1 MTDEVS
7 TFRYP
12 KRAKTTPPASRH
24 IDMFLELM
32 AAERGASEN
41 TLFAYRRD
49 LEDFS
54 LFLHRRGRRIEGA
67 DTENIRE
74 YLSQLRRVKKSAS
87 TRSRR
92 LSVLRQFYAF
102 LLAES
107 FRIDDPTQRIDGPRL
122 GKSLPKYLGEEE
134 VERLI
139 VAARAGEGVPALRNT
154 ALLELLYA
162 TGLRVSELVNLRTS
176 NISRDGQ
183 TLTVRGKGGKERM
196 VPLSDPAREAISV
209 YLTAQAAEKLGGKSK
224 ERWREKSRAT
234 ASPFLFPSGARRGHL
249 TRDGF
254 SKILKDLAAM
264 AGLDPSRVSPHVLR
278 HSFASHLL
286 AHGADLRSL
295 QQMLGH
301 ADISTTQIYTH
312 VLDERLRSLVERT
325 HPLAQFDLLNVSGQS
340 KDD

>member
-1 MTDEVS
+1 MIDS
-7 TFRYP
+7 SSAFRSRR
-12 KRAKTTPPASRH
+12 RARAIPPASPH

-54 LFLHRRGRRIEGA
+54 LFLHRRGRRIEGS

-74 YLSQLRRVKKSAS
+74 YLSQLRRTKKSAS
-87 TRSRR
+87 TQSRR

-102 LLAES
+102 LLVES
-107 FRIDDPTQRIDGPRL
+107 LRIDDPTQRINGPRL
-122 GKSLPKYLGEEE
+122 AQSLPKYLDEEE

-139 VAARAGEGVPALRNT
+139 VAARAGEGEPALRTT
-154 ALLELLYA
+154 ALLEILYA
-162 TGLRVSELVNLRTS
+162 TGLRVSELVSLRTS
-176 NISRDGQ
+176 NISRDGRM
-183 TLTVRGKGGKERM
+183 LTVRGKGGKERM
-196 VPLSDPAREAISV
+196 VPLSDPAREAVSV
-209 YLTAQAAEKLGGKSK
+209 YLRAQAADKLDGKLKGSSREKL
-224 ERWREKSRAT
+224 RAT
-234 ASPFLFPSGARRGHL
+234 ASPFLFPSRARRGHL

-254 SKILKDLAAM
+254 SKILKDLAAI

-325 HPLAQFDLLNVSGQS
+325 HPLAQCDILNISGGS